1 MEPSCSDLA
10 ELILKSYGIKFKPR
24 RIKTTAAEQLITA
37 NNTVPTAPESAPRR
51 ITPYHF
57 EAKGATSGY
66 ATPCAPTPTAQEFDS
81 TRPYAT
87 PRRAT
92 QYHFEAKCAPLEDR
106 PNIVL
111 SPIDNVVNFTFNLK
125 WSFFQNF

>member
-10 ELILKSYGIKFKPR
+10 ELIPKSYGIKFKPR

-37 NNTVPTAPESAPRR
+37 NNTVPTAPESATRR

-66 ATPCAPTPTAQEFDS
+66 ALKFFKKQ
-81 TRPYAT
+81 
-87 PRRAT
+87 
-92 QYHFEAKCAPLEDR
+92 
-106 PNIVL
+106 VL
-111 SPIDNVVNFTFNLK
+111 KFILI
-125 WSFFQNF
+125 